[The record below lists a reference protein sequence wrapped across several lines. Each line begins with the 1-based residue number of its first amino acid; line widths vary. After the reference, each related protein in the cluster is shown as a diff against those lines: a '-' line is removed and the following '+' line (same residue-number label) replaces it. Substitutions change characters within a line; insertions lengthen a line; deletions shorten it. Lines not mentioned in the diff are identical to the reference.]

1 MSGKPSTYDLHQFLR
16 LDTGARPFP
25 PRVLIEDAAQD
36 VDDYIQETAPVLA
49 QEWCETMASGEEWKS
64 TLEGEQRD
72 HMLNVYMA
80 KLDTDAALHNAKMFL
95 WSQCTIDDP
104 E

>member
-1 MSGKPSTYDLHQFLR
+1 MKRAHQFLR

-36 VDDYIQETAPVLA
+36 VDDYINETAPPLA
-49 QEWCETMASGEEWKS
+49 QEWCETMARGKQWKES
-64 TLEGEQRD
+64 VEGELGAY
-72 HMLNVYMA
+72 MLNVYFA
-80 KLDTDAALHNAKMFL
+80 KLDADAALHNAKLYL
-95 WSQCTIDDP
+95 WGQCVIDDP

>member
-49 QEWCETMASGEEWKS
+49 QEWC
-64 TLEGEQRD
+64 
-72 HMLNVYMA
+72 
-80 KLDTDAALHNAKMFL
+80 
-95 WSQCTIDDP
+95 
-104 E
+104 